1 MLDQALHMA
10 EPLGLVRTFV
20 DRGPLM
26 AELLQASV
34 HRHPQDPY
42 RRRLVQAFG
51 GSHPSGGGTMALGET
66 PPRAATAGERQR
78 PRPSS
83 S

>member
-1 MLDQALHMA
+1 MA

-34 HRHPQDPY
+34 HRHPQDLY
-42 RRRLVQAFG
+42 RCRLVQACAGAHPADG
-51 GSHPSGGGTMALGET
+51 GAIALEET
-66 PPRAATAGERQR
+66 SLGHCQVNAKNCTSVQ
-78 PRPSS
+78 
-83 S
+83 